1 MTRHMRVRIVGSLR
15 DISAE
20 AWNACAH
27 GKPLAPAPADESKSE
42 ADDSSVE
49 HDTANPFVSHA
60 FLLALENA
68 GCVGGR
74 SGWSPAYVIVE
85 SESGEILAT
94 APSYL
99 KSHSQGEYVF
109 DHGWADAYNRAGGDY
124 YPKIQVSVPFTPAT
138 GPRLL
143 VAAGEQAADARDM
156 LVAGLEAL
164 RRETGA
170 SSIHATFATEGD
182 LAALGPAGYLVR
194 HDIQFHWLNR
204 GYTSYDAFL
213 ATLVSRKRKSLKR
226 ERRDALA
233 NGIDIDILTGA
244 NLSEAVWDDFFG
256 FYQDTGARK
265 WGRPYL
271 TRSFF
276 SEIGRTMADRTVL
289 VMARRD
295 GRYIAGAINFLGQNT
310 LYGRN
315 WGCIEEHPFLH
326 FEVCYHRAIDY
337 AIAHGL
343 ARVEAGAQGAHKL
356 ARGYQ
361 PVITRSAHYL
371 ADPGL
376 KRAVQQY
383 LSQERLEIT
392 RAQHELADN
401 APYHRTGENDAAT

>member
-1 MTRHMRVRIVGSLR
+1 MTGHMRVRVAGSLR
-15 DISAE
+15 DIPAE
-20 AWNACAH
+20 AWDACAH
-27 GKPLAPAPADESKSE
+27 GVPAKVQVADSKSE
-42 ADDSSVE
+42 DGDSVSE
-49 HDTANPFVSHA
+49 HDAANPFVSHA

-68 GCVGGR
+68 RCVGGR
-74 SGWSPAYVIVE
+74 SGWTPAHVVVE
-85 SESGEILAT
+85 SENGAILAT

-109 DHGWADAYNRAGGDY
+109 DHGWADAYDRAGGHY

-143 VAAGEQAADARDM
+143 VAAGEQAVAARAI

-182 LAALGPAGYLVR
+182 LAALEPAGYLLR
-194 HDIQFHWLNR
+194 HDIQFHWLNH

-233 NGIDIDILTGA
+233 NGIEIDVLSGADLT
-244 NLSEAVWDDFFG
+244 EAVWDDFFA

-271 TRSFF
+271 TRAFF
-276 SEIGRTMADRTVL
+276 SEIGRTMADRVIL
-289 VMARRD
+289 ILARRA
-295 GRYIAGAINFLGQNT
+295 GRYIAGAINFRGQNT

-343 ARVEAGAQGAHKL
+343 SRVEAGAQGAHKL

-361 PVITRSAHYL
+361 PVMTRSAHYL

-376 KRAVQQY
+376 RRAVQQY
-383 LSQERLEIT
+383 LAQERVEIA
-392 RAQHELADN
+392 RARHDLANN
-401 APYHRTGENDAAT
+401 APYHKSAGDDPAP

>member
-1 MTRHMRVRIVGSLR
+1 MRVRIAGSLR
-15 DISAE
+15 DIAPD
-20 AWNACAH
+20 AWDACAH
-27 GKPLAPAPADESKSE
+27 GQMKPAFARTESISE
-42 ADDSSVE
+42 DDDSASE
-49 HDTANPFVSHA
+49 YDPANPFVSHA
-60 FLLALENA
+60 FLSALERS

-85 SESGEILAT
+85 SEAGVILAA

-109 DHGWADAYNRAGGDY
+109 DHSWAEAYNRAGGDY

-143 VAAGEQAADARDM
+143 VAAGDDAPEARQM

-170 SSIHATFATEGD
+170 SSIHATFATADD
-182 LAALGPAGYLVR
+182 LATLEPAGYLTR
-194 HDIQFHWLNR
+194 HDIQFHWLNKS
-204 GYTSYDAFL
+204 YKSYDDFL
-213 ATLVSRKRKSLKR
+213 ATLVSRKRKGLKR

-233 NGIDIDILTGA
+233 NGIEIDVLTGA
-244 NLSEAVWDDFFG
+244 DLTEAVWDDLFR

-271 TRSFF
+271 TRAFF
-276 SEIGRTMADRTVL
+276 SEIGRTMADRTIL
-289 VMARRD
+289 VMARRA
-295 GRYIAGAINFLGQNT
+295 GHYIAGAINFRGANT

-337 AIAHGL
+337 AIANGL

-356 ARGYQ
+356 ARGYE

-376 KRAVQQY
+376 KRAVQNY
-383 LSQERLEIT
+383 LEHERSEI
-392 RAQHELADN
+392 AQAQNELAEN
-401 APYHRTGENDAAT
+401 APYHQRDE